1 MTKIFKLILY
11 MSISI
16 LFIYQIIIYVYQY
29 SKGSILSKLFKFNYS
44 RFFYLLFTIQKFSL
58 IVAIRLLISVS
69 LLFELLNIKTTHHTL
84 QIRINRIVTSCFF
97 VLPLIISMLTTMS
110 IFQFSVFS
118 GVISFTTIFSFLFSD
133 NFFNFLIGKDR
144 NNDWYNK

>member
-1 MTKIFKLILY
+1 MTKLFKLILY

-44 RFFYLLFTIQKFSL
+44 RFFYLLFTIQTFSL

-118 GVISFTTIFSFLFSD
+118 GVISFITIFSFLFSD

-144 NNDWYNK
+144 DNDWYNK

>member
-144 NNDWYNK
+144 DNDWYNK

>member
-1 MTKIFKLILY
+1 MTKILKLILY

-118 GVISFTTIFSFLFSD
+118 GVISFNTIFSFLVSD

>member
-1 MTKIFKLILY
+1 MTKILKLILY

>member
-1 MTKIFKLILY
+1 MTKLFKLILY

-44 RFFYLLFTIQKFSL
+44 RFFYLLFTIQTFSL

-84 QIRINRIVTSCFF
+84 QIRINRIVNSCFF